1 MSGLKDFYIVHSII
15 LLMLTDIEAEVLNQL
30 KKEDTISL
38 AQKMISIDSE
48 NPPGKEKELAD
59 FMVDTLKIMGLEV
72 VEYDFKPK
80 RPNVV
85 VVYSSGSNARCL
97 LFNGHLDTV
106 PFGDLTKWSANPLSG
121 VIKEGRLYGRGSA
134 DMKSSIAAF
143 ISALNA
149 VMKSKVEL
157 AGNVIIALTSDE
169 EDSCIGARDILERG
183 YHASAAIVGEPSDL
197 QINIAHKG
205 FARFNLTTYGKLA
218 HASKPDEGI
227 NAIYK
232 MSKAISRLEE
242 IAESYSKLITS
253 HPILGRPTLSVGVI
267 KGGSKDNIVPDSC
280 EITIDR
286 RLLPGDSPQ
295 IVEDEL
301 KKELAKIA
309 EDDPQFRYKLELY
322 NFQPA
327 SETNSSEEIVDT
339 ARKAI
344 KEIVGIEPRV
354 EGMPATTEMSHFVKA
369 GIPAIIM
376 GCGDIKM
383 AHTVNENLPV
393 QQVIDAAKIYA
404 LIMLRYIGTK

>member
-1 MSGLKDFYIVHSII
+1 
-15 LLMLTDIEAEVLNQL
+15 MLTDLEAEVLNQL
-30 KKEDTISL
+30 TKEDPIPL
-38 AQKMISIDSE
+38 AQKMIRIDSE

-59 FMVDTLKIMGLEV
+59 FMTDMLKVVGLEV

-85 VVYSSGSNARCL
+85 AVYGSGTSARSL
-97 LFNGHLDTV
+97 IFNGHLDTV
-106 PFGDLTKWSANPLSG
+106 PFGDFAKWSANPLSG
-121 VIKEGRLYGRGSA
+121 AIKEGRLYGRGSA

-143 ISALNA
+143 ISALSA
-149 VMKSKVEL
+149 IMKSEAKL

-169 EDSCIGARDILERG
+169 EDSCIGAKDILERG

-232 MSKAISRLEE
+232 MSKAITRLEE
-242 IAESYSKLITS
+242 IAKSYSKSENS
-253 HPILGRPTLSVGVI
+253 HQILGRPTLSVGII
-267 KGGSKDNIVPDSC
+267 KGGAKDNIVPDSC

-286 RLLPGDSPQ
+286 RLLPGESPQ
-295 IVEDEL
+295 DVEDEL
-301 KKELAKIA
+301 KKELTRIAK
-309 EDDPQFRYKLELY
+309 DDPKFKYKLELY
-322 NFQPA
+322 NSQPA

-344 KEIVGIEPRV
+344 KDIVSSEPRV

-369 GIPAIIM
+369 GIPTIIM

-383 AHTVNENLPV
+383 AHTIDESLPV
-393 QQVIDAAKIYA
+393 QQIIDAAKIYA
-404 LIMLRYIGTK
+404 LIMVRYIGTK

>member
-1 MSGLKDFYIVHSII
+1 
-15 LLMLTDIEAEVLNQL
+15 MLTDLEAEVLNQL
-30 KKEDTISL
+30 TKEDPISL
-38 AQKMISIDSE
+38 AQMMIRTDSE

-59 FMVDTLKIMGLEV
+59 FMSDTLEIAGLEV

-85 VVYSSGSNARCL
+85 AVYSSGTSVKSL
-97 LFNGHLDTV
+97 IFNGHLDTV
-106 PFGDLTKWSANPLSG
+106 PFGDLKKWSANPLSG
-121 VIKEGRLYGRGSA
+121 AIKEGRLYGRGSA

-149 VMKSKVEL
+149 IMKSKVEL

-169 EDSCIGARDILERG
+169 EDSCVGAKDILERG

-232 MSKAISRLEE
+232 MSKAVTRLEE
-242 IAESYSKLITS
+242 IAKSYSRS
-253 HPILGRPTLSVGVI
+253 SRPHPILGRPTLSVGMI
-267 KGGSKDNIVPDSC
+267 KGGAKDNIVPDSC

-286 RLLPGDSPQ
+286 RLLPGQFPQ
-295 IVEDEL
+295 DIEDEL
-301 KKELAKIA
+301 KGELVKIA
-309 EDDPQFRYKLELY
+309 KDDPQFKYKLELY
-322 NFQPA
+322 NSQPA
-327 SETNSSEEIVDT
+327 SETNSSEEIVET
-339 ARKAI
+339 TRKAI
-344 KEIVGIEPRV
+344 KEVVNIEPKV

-369 GIPAIIM
+369 GIPTIII
-376 GCGDIKM
+376 GCGDINM
-383 AHTVNENLPV
+383 AHTIDENLPIH
-393 QQVIDAAKIYA
+393 QVIDAAKIYA
-404 LIMLRYIGTK
+404 LIILRYIGTK